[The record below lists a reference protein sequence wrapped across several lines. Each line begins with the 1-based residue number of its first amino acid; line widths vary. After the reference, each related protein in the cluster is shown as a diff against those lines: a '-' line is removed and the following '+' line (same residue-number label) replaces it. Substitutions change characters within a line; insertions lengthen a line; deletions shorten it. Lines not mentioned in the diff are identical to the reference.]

1 VVSRVV
7 CEASWVVVGKGG
19 AGGVV
24 PSSQRR
30 VLMNVSVR
38 SHIPLSAGQ
47 QIAVGHSLWPV

>member
-24 PSSQRR
+24 PSSRRR

-38 SHIPLSAGQ
+38 SRVPPSAGRR
-47 QIAVGHSLWPV
+47 IAV